1 MWSEAMSAQ
10 LTFFLL
16 WKDWHFIN
24 NFVCLLLQIFFICIL
39 HRWELCVTKL
49 HYAFIYTNNECQLL
63 KHATVWKQ
71 LRKSRL
77 LCTQERFLRVNR
89 LLQNYSAVNTIFF
102 FFNLQQGCTF
112 DASEDLIWGLS
123 VSLFFLFFLL
133 NKTTLTCNKLNYFY
147 SIWEIKT
154 W

>member
-1 MWSEAMSAQ
+1 MCSEAMSAQ

-89 LLQNYSAVNTIFF
+89 LLQNYSAVNTFFFWFTARMHLWCFRRLDMRAFCFFVFSFF
-102 FFNLQQGCTF
+102 FFWTKPL
-112 DASEDLIWGLS
+112 
-123 VSLFFLFFLL
+123 
-133 NKTTLTCNKLNYFY
+133 
-147 SIWEIKT
+147 
-154 W
+154 